1 MEDNLAS
8 SEFLSLV
15 FKYILF
21 KITQP
26 NNKPNIKVNDK
37 IDMQC

>member
-1 MEDNLAS
+1 MEDNLVS

-21 KITQP
+21 KIIQP